1 MGDCIHFRSVC
12 SDPYTKVI
20 QVQDTNTQTY
30 YVLNQIQVLVCDD
43 RSEGRVFLYK
53 YPTRIQ
59 EISQVCF

>member
-1 MGDCIHFRSVC
+1 MGDGIHFRSVC

-20 QVQDTNTQTY
+20 QVQDTNTPTY
-30 YVLNQIQVLVCDD
+30 YVLNQIEVLVCD
-43 RSEGRVFLYK
+43 RSEGCVFLYK